1 MKIPYKLILIG
12 VLAIMV
18 VAFIKD
24 EPKENLTSSAD
35 ISEELS
41 QLQTAKTFEK
51 KSINFTQC
59 VPDNGFKV
67 NLGLGSSKL
76 KLIGPEDEFCLAQ
89 TTFETE
95 GGYYINECKIPLSLG
110 QVIFDDDNFD
120 EISQYCQL
128 KTTGSGLLELE

>member
-1 MKIPYKLILIG
+1 MKKPIQLILIG
-12 VLAIMV
+12 VLAIIV

-24 EPKENLTSSAD
+24 KPKEDLTASAN

-41 QLQTAKTFEK
+41 QLQINKGFEK
-51 KSINFTQC
+51 KPVNFARC
-59 VPDNGFKV
+59 EHDDGFKI
-67 NLGLGSSKL
+67 NLSLGSSKL
-76 KLIGPEDEFCLAQ
+76 TIIGPEDEFCLVQ

-95 GGYYINECKIPLSLG
+95 GGHYINDCKIPLSLG
-110 QVIFDDDNFD
+110 QVVFSNDNFD

>member
-12 VLAIMV
+12 VLAIII
-18 VAFIKD
+18 VAFLKD
-24 EPKENLTSSAD
+24 RPKENLTSSAN

-41 QLQTAKTFEK
+41 QLYTNKNFEEK
-51 KSINFTQC
+51 PINFAQC
-59 VPDNGFKV
+59 IPDDGFKV

-76 KLIGPEDEFCLAQ
+76 TVIGPEDEFCLTQ

-110 QVIFDDDNFD
+110 QVVFSDNSFD